1 MNFGQA
7 HAHAGCVKA
16 FKIKIKI
23 PISKTVCSK
32 EKHSYIMILTA
43 KPLYL
48 WKASV
53 LWQTLLITL
62 THSPHFSLAASTL
75 SLYTLKRLV
84 IHFSSLLQLGHGNTI
99 SGELVLWFKGKD
111 FFPDLEQMLR
121 RKCTFHLA
129 FRYYS
134 LWKSKLK
141 TEQLS

>member
-1 MNFGQA
+1 MNLGHA
-7 HAHAGCVKA
+7 RAHAGCVKA

-23 PISKTVCSK
+23 PISKMVCSK
-32 EKHSYIMILTA
+32 EKRSYIMVLTA

-48 WKASV
+48 WKASE

-62 THSPHFSLAASTL
+62 THSPPFSLAASTL
-75 SLYTLKRLV
+75 SLCTLKRLG
-84 IHFSSLLQLGHGNTI
+84 IHFCSLLQLGHRDMI
-99 SGELVLWFKGKD
+99 LGELALWFKGKD
-111 FFPDLEQMLR
+111 FFPDLEQMFR

-134 LWKSKLK
+134 LRKSKSK